1 MALHLVKL
9 CVGIGSVEELA
20 AWQRGRLQALQRSG
34 APQRLFHSTF
44 QTPKRQAE
52 VLDGGSLYWVI
63 KGAVQARQ
71 RITGFEDGHKPDGSH
86 CCLILLDPE
95 LVAVRPVPRAH
106 SSAPAPTNPT
116 TAPTLLTPADS
127 RGPSSTIT
135 ARTARRMVIPGRP
148 FPFDNRGCFNVADAY
163 ISIPMKALATALA
176 LLLPAPA
183 LADCVGHSLAT

>member
-20 AWQRGRLQALQRSG
+20 DWQRGRLQSLQRSG

-71 RITGFEDGHKPDGSH
+71 RIIGFEDGHKPDGSN

-95 LVAVRPVPRAH
+95 LVAVRPVPRRAFQGWRYLD
-106 SSAPAPTNPT
+106 SADAPADLGRAGKDAAAMPPQMRREL
-116 TAPTLLTPADS
+116 AELGLL
-127 RGPSSTIT
+127 
-135 ARTARRMVIPGRP
+135 
-148 FPFDNRGCFNVADAY
+148 
-163 ISIPMKALATALA
+163 
-176 LLLPAPA
+176 
-183 LADCVGHSLAT
+183 